1 MAKKPNGP
9 SPPRQIQQAPNSAA
23 CRSPRAKVA
32 YVNTPTNRFLR
43 ACQRLPVDRTPIWL
57 MRQAGRSLPEYRAI
71 RERHSFFEVANSPEL
86 CAEVTLQP
94 VRRLGVD
101 AAILFSDIMAPL
113 VAIGLDIALVEGVG
127 PTLTHPLRTQEDIA
141 TVRPLDPDRDMAP
154 VRETLG
160 ILRQE
165 LGPTNTAL
173 IGFVGAPFT
182 LAGYLIEGKP
192 SRDFVRTKQ
201 MMFDAPDLWNDL
213 MERLTDVVV
222 GFARGQ
228 IAGGAQAIQVFDSWI
243 GALGPREYARYVQPH
258 MRRLFDALRAPGLPE
273 VPRIHFGTGTA
284 TLLELMAEAGGEV
297 IGLDWRVNLDKAW
310 AGLGGPERVAV
321 QGNLDPVA
329 LTATWQ
335 TVEREAGV
343 ILRQADGR
351 PGHIFNLGHGVL
363 PSTDPEQIERLVA
376 YVHDFRL

>member
-1 MAKKPNGP
+1 M
-9 SPPRQIQQAPNSAA
+9 
-23 CRSPRAKVA
+23 
-32 YVNTPTNRFLR
+32 NTPSNRFLR
-43 ACQRLPVDRTPIWL
+43 ACHRLPVDRTPVWF
-57 MRQAGRSLPEYRAI
+57 MRQAGRSLPEYREV
-71 RERHSFFEVANSPEL
+71 RKRHSFFEVANSPEL

-113 VAIGLDIALVEGVG
+113 VAIGLDIALVEGTG
-127 PTLTHPLRTQEDIA
+127 PVIAHPVRTREDMA
-141 TVRPLDPDRDMAP
+141 ALRPLDPDADMPA

-160 ILRQE
+160 ILRDTLE
-165 LGPTNTAL
+165 PSDTAL

-182 LAGYLIEGKP
+182 LAGYLVEGKP

-201 MMFDAPDLWNDL
+201 MMFDEPELWAEL
-213 MERLTDVVV
+213 MEKLTDVVV

-228 IAGGAQAIQVFDSWI
+228 IAAGAQAIQVFDSWI

-258 MRRLFDALRAPGLPE
+258 MRRLFDGLRAPGLPD

-297 IGLDWRVNLDKAW
+297 IGLDWRVNLDDAW
-310 AGLGGPERVAV
+310 TRLGGPERIAV
-321 QGNLDPVA
+321 QGNLDPVLLNA
-329 LTATWQ
+329 SWATL
-335 TVEREAGV
+335 EREAET
-343 ILRQADGR
+343 ILRQAAGR

-363 PSTDPEQIERLVA
+363 PSANPEQIARLVNV
-376 YVHDFRL
+376 VHDYRA

>member
-1 MAKKPNGP
+1 M
-9 SPPRQIQQAPNSAA
+9 
-23 CRSPRAKVA
+23 
-32 YVNTPTNRFLR
+32 NTPTNRFLR
-43 ACQRLPVDRTPIWL
+43 ACLRLPVDHTPVWL

-71 RERHSFFEVANSPEL
+71 RKRHSFFEVANSPEL

-127 PTLTHPLRTQEDIA
+127 PTLARPLRTQADIA
-141 TVRPLDPDRDMAP
+141 TVRPLDPDSDMAP

-165 LGPTNTAL
+165 LAPTDTAL

-201 MMFDAPDLWNDL
+201 MMFDTPDLWDDL
-213 MERLTDVVV
+213 MKRLTDVVV

-228 IAGGAQAIQVFDSWI
+228 IAAGAQAIQVFDSWI

-258 MRRLFDALRAPGLPE
+258 MRRLFDALRASSLPE

-284 TLLELMAEAGGEV
+284 TLLEMMAEAGGEV
-297 IGLDWRVNLDKAW
+297 IGLDWRVNLDEAW
-310 AGLGGPERVAV
+310 ARLGGPERVAV

-335 TVEREAGV
+335 TVEREAEI
-343 ILRQADGR
+343 ILRQAGGR
-351 PGHIFNLGHGVL
+351 PGHIFNLGHGVM
-363 PSTDPEQIERLVA
+363 PSTDPEQIARLVG
-376 YVHDFRL
+376 YVHDFRI

>member
-1 MAKKPNGP
+1 MAHLH
-9 SPPRQIQQAPNSAA
+9 PRQIQRAPSSAA

-32 YVNTPTNRFLR
+32 SVNTPTNRFLR
-43 ACQRLPVDRTPIWL
+43 ACQRLSVDRTPIWL

-127 PTLTHPLRTQEDIA
+127 PTLPHPLRTQADIA

-165 LGPTNTAL
+165 LAPTDTAL

-222 GFARGQ
+222 GFAQGQ
-228 IAGGAQAIQVFDSWI
+228 IAAGAQAIQVFDSWI

-258 MRRLFDALRAPGLPE
+258 MRRLFDGLRAPGLPT

-297 IGLDWRVNLDKAW
+297 IGLDWRVNLDEGW
-310 AGLGGPERVAV
+310 ARLGGPERVAV

-329 LTATWQ
+329 LTASWQ
-335 TVEREAGV
+335 TVAREAEI

-351 PGHIFNLGHGVL
+351 HGHIFNLGHGVL
-363 PSTDPEQIERLVA
+363 PSTDPEQIARLVS

>member
-1 MAKKPNGP
+1 
-9 SPPRQIQQAPNSAA
+9 
-23 CRSPRAKVA
+23 V
-32 YVNTPTNRFLR
+32 
-43 ACQRLPVDRTPIWL
+43 
-57 MRQAGRSLPEYRAI
+57 
-71 RERHSFFEVANSPEL
+71 RERHSFFEVANTPEL

-113 VAIGLDIALVEGVG
+113 VAIGLDIALVEGTG
-127 PTLTHPLRTQEDIA
+127 PVIAHPIRAQQDMASL
-141 TVRPLDPDRDMAP
+141 RPLDPDSDMPA

-160 ILRQE
+160 VLRRE
-165 LGPTNTAL
+165 LAASDTAL

-182 LAGYLIEGKP
+182 LAGYLVEGKP

-201 MMFDAPDLWNDL
+201 MMFDEPELWREL

-228 IAGGAQAIQVFDSWI
+228 IAAGAQAIQVFDSWI

-258 MRRLFDALRAPGLPE
+258 MRRLFDGLRAPGLPD

-284 TLLELMAEAGGEV
+284 SLLELMAEAGGEV
-297 IGLDWRVNLDKAW
+297 IGLDWRVNLDEAW
-310 AGLGGPERVAV
+310 ARLGGPERVAV
-321 QGNLDPVA
+321 QGNLDPVT
-329 LTATWQ
+329 LTASWQ
-335 TVEREAGV
+335 AVRDEAEA
-343 ILRQADGR
+343 ILRQAGGR

-363 PSTDPEQIERLVA
+363 PSTDPDQITRLA
-376 YVHDFRL
+376 SFVHDFRV

>member
-1 MAKKPNGP
+1 M
-9 SPPRQIQQAPNSAA
+9 
-23 CRSPRAKVA
+23 
-32 YVNTPTNRFLR
+32 NTPTNRFLR
-43 ACQRLPVDRTPIWL
+43 ACLRLPVDHTPIWL

-127 PTLTHPLRTQEDIA
+127 PTLTRPLRTQADIA

-165 LGPTNTAL
+165 LAPTDTAL

-213 MERLTDVVV
+213 MERLTAVVV

-228 IAGGAQAIQVFDSWI
+228 IEAGAQAIQVFDSWI

-258 MRRLFDALRAPGLPE
+258 MRRLFDGLRAPDLPD

-297 IGLDWRVNLDKAW
+297 IGLDWRVNLDEAW
-310 AGLGGPERVAV
+310 TRLGGPERVAI

-329 LTATWQ
+329 LTASWQ
-335 TVEREAGV
+335 TVEREAET
-343 ILRQADGR
+343 ILRQAGGR
-351 PGHIFNLGHGVL
+351 SGHIFNLGHGVL
-363 PSTDPEQIERLVA
+363 PSTDPEQIARLVG
-376 YVHDFRL
+376 YVHDFRI